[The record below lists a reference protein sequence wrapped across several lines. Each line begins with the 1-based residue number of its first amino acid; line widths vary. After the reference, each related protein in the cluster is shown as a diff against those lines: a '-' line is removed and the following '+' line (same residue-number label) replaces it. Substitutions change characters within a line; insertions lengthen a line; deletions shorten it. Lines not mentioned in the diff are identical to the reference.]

1 MTIEYALLILAAYL
15 LGSVPMAYLAAKWSR
30 GIDIRQY
37 GSGNIGASNL
47 LKLTSKW
54 VALPVIIFDFGKG
67 ALMVWA
73 AQLIGLGVAQQV
85 TVGLAVIIGHNW
97 PVFLRFNGGRGAL
110 TLAGVAIILAP
121 KLGVML
127 LIIAF
132 LFTPFRQLALGT
144 ILVITALPIFSYF
157 LDQPLGIEGRLPI
170 TIGFFFLFLI
180 TVLRRLTSPPTSLTA
195 SVPLRQLLVNRLLF
209 DRDIRDREAWIHRA
223 PVEVKPAERPP
234 EQHESEGRL
243 K

>member
-1 MTIEYALLILAAYL
+1 MTIEFALLTVAAYL
-15 LGSVPMAYLAAKWSR
+15 LGSVPAAYLAAKWAR

-67 ALMVWA
+67 ALMIWA
-73 AQLIGLGVAQQV
+73 AQLIGLGIAQQV
-85 TVGLAVIIGHNW
+85 SVGLAVIIGHNW

-121 KLGVML
+121 KLGIML
-127 LIIAF
+127 LVIAF

-144 ILVITALPIFSYF
+144 ILVIIALPILSWF
-157 LDQPLGIEGRLPI
+157 LNQPFGIEERLPI
-170 TIGFFFLFLI
+170 TMGFSAIFLI
-180 TVLRRLTSPPTSLTA
+180 LAIRRLTAPRTSLTD
-195 SVPLRQLLVNRLLF
+195 SVSRGQLFVKRLLF
-209 DRDIRDREAWIHRA
+209 DRDIRDKEAWIHRRPLE
-223 PVEVKPAERPP
+223 PVKVSKEK
-234 EQHESEGRL
+234 QGKGS